1 MSRFGTSFGGQSTSS
16 STTKPAF
23 GFGAPSTS
31 QTGFAFGAAK
41 TTAPTFSFGTTTTAT
56 TTTAATGFGFGSTGG
71 FGTSTTSAAGSAFGF
86 GSTAPTTSSTGFGF
100 GTGFGGFGATKT
112 TASSLFGGF
121 GTNTSTTSSGF
132 GLGGT
137 STSTGFG
144 GFGTGL
150 GGGLS
155 TGFGTQQQQQ
165 QPQQGV
171 GADLMSIS
179 SALLMPTIYGDER
192 DAIIAKWNQLQAFWG
207 TGKGYINQNSSVPFT
222 PENPF
227 CRFKTVGYSVK
238 PTSKDED
245 GLVILHFK
253 KKEEE
258 IRSLQ
263 QQLVDALF
271 KILGSK
277 PTLSVCVEDVKQLP
291 DDKTEVII
299 YIQERSPTGLTRRIP
314 ASTAFGFFSQANIKT
329 QLGSLGVV
337 DMVPKLALSEAQIDA
352 YLSTP
357 PLGYDPRLWRQAKL
371 DNPDPE
377 KLVPVPMVGFHTL
390 KSRLENQEQQ
400 TKQHQARLDMINQDT
415 ETLQHKQTT
424 IQAKIAEYKRR
435 HLELSHR
442 VLRILV
448 RQETQRKAGMAI
460 QTEEE
465 QLRTR
470 LEGLQAELNAPTQ
483 MKGRLNE
490 MMSQIRL
497 HSHLPPGR
505 GSEQY
510 ALATEMQQEIRQHL
524 KHQQEGLSHL
534 IATIKSDL
542 QDLKLIEQGLQ
553 ETTSQR

>member
-1 MSRFGTSFGGQSTSS
+1 MSFSGFGTPFGGQSTTAS
-16 STTKPAF
+16 KPAF
-23 GFGAPSTS
+23 GFG
-31 QTGFAFGAAK
+31 
-41 TTAPTFSFGTTTTAT
+41 TTAT
-56 TTTAATGFGFGSTGG
+56 A
-71 FGTSTTSAAGSAFGF
+71 
-86 GSTAPTTSSTGFGF
+86 STATPFGF
-100 GTGFGGFGATKT
+100 GTTSKT
-112 TASSLFGGF
+112 TAAAPSLFGGF
-121 GTNTSTTSSGF
+121 GTTTGTATTASTGF
-132 GLGGT
+132 GLGTTGVA
-137 STSTGFG
+137 STGLG
-144 GFGTGL
+144 GFGTGI
-150 GGGLS
+150 GTGLS
-155 TGFGTQQQQQ
+155 TGFGTTTTQLQQQQQ
-165 QPQQGV
+165 QLQLQQQQQQQGV

-207 TGKGYINQNSSVPFT
+207 TGKGYINQSSSVPFT

-263 QQLVDALF
+263 QQLVDSLF

-277 PTLSVCVEDVKQLP
+277 ATLSVCVESVKQLP
-291 DDKTEVII
+291 DGKTEVVI
-299 YIQERSPTGLTRRIP
+299 YIQERAPTGLTRKIP
-314 ASTAFGFFSQANIKT
+314 ASTAFSFFSQANTKM
-329 QLGSLGVV
+329 QLGNLGVV
-337 DMVPKLALSEAQIDA
+337 DMVPKLALSEAQIDT

-400 TKQHQARLDMINQDT
+400 TKQHQARLDMISQDL

-424 IQAKIAEYKRR
+424 VQAKIAEYKRR

-442 VLRILV
+442 VLGVMV
-448 RQETQRKAGMAI
+448 RQETQRKAGVAI
-460 QTEEE
+460 GMEEE

-470 LEGLQAELNAPTQ
+470 LEGIQAEVNAPTQ

-497 HSHLPPGR
+497 HSHLPGGR

-510 ALATEMQQEIRQHL
+510 TIASEMQQEIRQHL

-542 QDLKLIEQGLQ
+542 VDLKLIDQGLQ
-553 ETTSQR
+553 ETALQQR